1 MDHVQTDPADQQTL
15 RAWQADEVSD
25 DQDFIE
31 AVSDSWCAAST
42 SSSHDK

>member
-15 RAWQADEVSD
+15 RVWQADEAGD

-31 AVSDSWCAAST
+31 AVSDSWGPPT
-42 SSSHDK
+42 SSSP